1 MKFLIESC
9 TRSRD
14 YESFLSLLY
23 LRVQELYEK
32 WVGCKIP
39 NWAIVR
45 NQLLMDARMVNLME
59 CYDTAY

>member
-1 MKFLIESC
+1 MKFLIESF

-32 WVGCKIP
+32 WAGRKIP

-45 NQLLMDARMVNLME
+45 NQLLMDERMAKLME
-59 CYDTAY
+59 RYDTAY